1 MSSNKKLHFKTNA
14 QLKNIIGKNLI
25 TDDYVAVLEL
35 VKNSF
40 DALSE
45 KVNISFFEVINKDE
59 NSNSRIEIQD
69 FGIGMDLDAIENKW
83 LNIAY
88 SEKKDLKSN
97 GGRVFAGNKGVGR
110 FSCDRLGTK
119 LDIYTRTN
127 KNDQIIN
134 LRIDWAM
141 FEEANQ
147 EDQIQNVDIDMSF
160 LANDDFKRI
169 TGNKLFNNGTLL
181 VLSELRSE
189 WDSKKLLQ
197 LRKNLEKLINP
208 NQIYNKSKFEINI
221 NVPELHEKGIPSHL
235 KINGLVEN
243 KIFEKL
249 TFKSTI
255 IESKIDDSGKT
266 ITTTLNDKGIEVFS
280 LEEKNLEFPLLKNVS
295 LTIFYL
301 NPYAKAY
308 FTKQSGTKA
317 IDFGSIFLFINGFRI
332 PSYGDPGDDWLG
344 IEIRKGQGHSR
355 YLGSREILGRIEIE
369 DKEDSFQIITNR
381 SGLEDNMAYKQLT
394 KSKSPFGFYYKN
406 HRRLERYVVEGLKWD
421 SSKIK
426 EDQLEKL
433 ILSDENWSEK
443 KEQYKED
450 IVIRN
455 RRALNNLIPIIN
467 VKKDHVLKLTI
478 NESFVN
484 KIIEEG
490 IKKNSAELISFKSAL
505 KNKKFNSFEL
515 ESLSN
520 SLNKK
525 IEDIKKSSSKLDK
538 HSENLTDSNR
548 GKIETSKEVIS
559 EFDSLLKEVSDLK
572 NDLKSTEEEN
582 QRLEDQLKIEKDKN
596 TYLLSSQRVLSPDA
610 QGLIHNVKITS
621 KKIKQNSERLYKDLQ
636 SDNLNIKSGLKRLS
650 TIIYNADKSLK
661 ISNLITRA
669 NFKTNSNYQDIELIS
684 FINQYFDLYKVMY
697 DDQIIFKLEYD
708 EMISFEKRLSILD
721 LSLVIDDLV
730 SNSVKAKATEILIEC
745 SKEGDDLILLF
756 SDNGIGV
763 PDIFLRNEKMMFD
776 LGATTTE
783 GSGIGLNF
791 VLKTLEK
798 MNASIKF
805 FGNNMKLSGASF
817 QIIFIKKYI

>member
-1 MSSNKKLHFKTNA
+1 MSANKKLHFKTNA

-25 TDDYVAVLEL
+25 TDDYVAILEL

-45 KVNISFFEVINKDE
+45 KVNISFYDVLNHEKNV
-59 NSNSRIEIQD
+59 NSRIEIQD

-110 FSCDRLGTK
+110 FSCDRLGSK
-119 LDIYTRTN
+119 LNIYTRTN
-127 KNDQIIN
+127 KSNQFIN
-134 LRIDWAM
+134 LRIDWTK
-141 FEEANQ
+141 FEKANQ
-147 EDQIQNVDIDMSF
+147 EDQIQNVEIDMLY
-160 LANDDFKRI
+160 LANDDFERI
-169 TGNKLFNNGTLL
+169 TGHKPFDNGTLL
-181 VLSELRSE
+181 VLSELRAV
-189 WDSKKLLQ
+189 WDSGKLLQ

-208 NQIYNKSKFEINI
+208 NQIYNKSKFEIKI
-221 NVPELHEKGIPSHL
+221 NVPELNEENIATHL
-235 KINGLVEN
+235 KVNGLVEN

-255 IESKIDDSGKT
+255 IESKIDSTGKI
-266 ITTTLNDKGIEVFS
+266 ITTTLKDKGIEVFS
-280 LEEKNLEFPLLKNVS
+280 LEEKNVEYPLLKNVS
-295 LTIFYL
+295 LKIFYL

-308 FTKQSGTKA
+308 FTRQSGTKA
-317 IDFGSIFLFINGFRI
+317 VDFGSIFLFINGFRI

-369 DKEDSFQIITNR
+369 DKEDAFQIITNR

-394 KSKSPFGFYYKN
+394 KGKSPFGFYYKN

-426 EDQLEKL
+426 EEDLDKL
-433 ILSDENWSEK
+433 ILSDKNWSEE
-443 KEQYKED
+443 KEQYNED
-450 IVIRN
+450 INIRN
-455 RRALNNLIPIIN
+455 RRALNNLVPIIN
-467 VKKDHVLKLTI
+467 AKKDHILKLTI

-484 KIIEEG
+484 EIIEDE
-490 IKKNSAELISFKSAL
+490 IRKNTDELISFKSEL
-505 KNKKFNSFEL
+505 KNKDFNSEEL
-515 ESLSN
+515 EKLSN
-520 SLNKK
+520 SLNQK
-525 IEDIKKSSSKLDK
+525 IEDIKKSNRKLDK
-538 HSENLTDSNR
+538 NSENLTDSNKD
-548 GKIETSKEVIS
+548 KIETSKKVLS
-559 EFDSLLKEVSDLK
+559 EYDILLKELSDLRTHIK
-572 NDLKSTEEEN
+572 TTEEEN
-582 QRLEDQLKIEKDKN
+582 QKLEEQLEIEKDKN

-610 QGLIHNVKITS
+610 QGLIHNVKLTS

-636 SDNLNIKSGLKRLS
+636 NDNLNKRTALKKLS

-684 FINQYFDLYKVMY
+684 FLNQYFDLYKIMY
-697 DDQIIFKLEYD
+697 DDQITFKIEYND
-708 EMISFEKRLSILD
+708 QITFEKRLSILD

-745 SKEGDDLILLF
+745 SIEGDDLVLLF
-756 SDNGIGV
+756 SDNGNGV
-763 PDIFLRNEKMMFD
+763 PDKFLRNEKMMFD
-776 LGATTTE
+776 LGSTTTE

-798 MNASIKF
+798 MNANIKF
-805 FGNNMKLSGASF
+805 SGNNVKLSGATF
-817 QIIFIKKYI
+817 QINFIKKYV